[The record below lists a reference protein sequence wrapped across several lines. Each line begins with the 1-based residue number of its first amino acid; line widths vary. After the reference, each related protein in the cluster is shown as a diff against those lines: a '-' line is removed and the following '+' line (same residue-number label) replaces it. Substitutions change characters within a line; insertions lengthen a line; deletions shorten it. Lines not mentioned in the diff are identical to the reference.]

1 MEKNK
6 VFFVLN
12 NASFFIS
19 HRLNIAEKLIENNT
33 EVFLCSPKANNHD
46 IEILIQKNIKV
57 IELPF
62 QREKLS
68 IYALL
73 KSFFI
78 IFKLGINNKNAVFH
92 FVTIISIII
101 GGVPL
106 RILNNRCVFSIS
118 GMGTIFT
125 SKNILNIL
133 NRYIVLNTYKFI
145 FNGKNSRLILQNKD
159 DYKYFLN
166 KVKIH
171 KKNIFL
177 VEGSGVNKNEFKY
190 YSELNYNETAIIL
203 FPARIIKEKGIKEL
217 IEASKNLTNKNFK
230 HEVWIAGDIDLGNP
244 SSLSLSEVNILKNE
258 ALNLKFLGYQKDMP
272 KILEQCTIV
281 CLPSYREGLPKA
293 LIEASACG
301 RPIITCDVPGC
312 NEIVEDNFNGVLVK
326 PKSSIDLENAIE
338 NLLQDGEKMER
349 LRKNAYNKFLNNYT
363 SEITVNKIFQ
373 VYLSI

>member
-1 MEKNK
+1 
-6 VFFVLN
+6 
-12 NASFFIS
+12 
-19 HRLNIAEKLIENNT
+19 
-33 EVFLCSPKANNHD
+33 
-46 IEILIQKNIKV
+46 
-57 IELPF
+57 
-62 QREKLS
+62 
-68 IYALL
+68 
-73 KSFFI
+73 
-78 IFKLGINNKNAVFH
+78 
-92 FVTIISIII
+92 
-101 GGVPL
+101 
-106 RILNNRCVFSIS
+106 
-118 GMGTIFT
+118 
-125 SKNILNIL
+125 
-133 NRYIVLNTYKFI
+133 
-145 FNGKNSRLILQNKD
+145 D

-190 YSELNYNETAIIL
+190 YSELNYNETPIIL

-244 SSLSLSEVNILKNE
+244 SSLSLFEVNILKNE